1 MKTLGQRLKEARL
14 EAKRTQEEVGAAAG
28 VSKSAV
34 GQWEADTDATTPTGP
49 NLYYAAELLGVT
61 EHWLVT
67 GKPPKYRKFGKNLE
81 LIDAQILSVPL
92 VSWVQ
97 AGLVGEA
104 FDPYSSGVG
113 EEYYPVPYHR
123 ASLIALR
130 VHGHSMNREAPEGAI
145 IVVDYE
151 DKVLVSGCLY
161 VFKTAAG
168 EVGFKRY
175 RANPDRFEPSS
186 TEDHETIFPAPGWT
200 VIGRVIQVIRRV

>member
-34 GQWEADTDATTPTGP
+34 AQWEADAGATTPTGP
-49 NLYYAAELLGVT
+49 NLHYAAELLGVT

-67 GKPPKYRKFGKNLE
+67 GRPPKYRTFGKNLE
-81 LIDAQILSVPL
+81 LVDSEILSVPL

-104 FDPYSSGVG
+104 FDPYSMGVG
-113 EEYYPVPYHR
+113 EEYYPVPHHR
-123 ASLIALR
+123 KSLIALK
-130 VHGHSMNREAPEGAI
+130 VHGQSMNREAPEGAVI
-145 IVVDYE
+145 IVDYE
-151 DKVLVSGCLY
+151 DKVLVSGSLY
-161 VFKTAAG
+161 VFKTGAG

-186 TEDHETIFPAPGWT
+186 SEDHETIFPSPGWT